1 MTSFKTRQI
10 VKVLEKLGY
19 VQKRQTGSHLI
30 MFNPQNKKILPVPI
44 HNKDVKHGLLR
55 GIIKENGS
63 SEKEFLKLRK

>member
-55 GIIKENGS
+55 GIIKESGS